1 VRSSLSPRRGATPGW
16 LRRPLPLTVAI
27 LLAAISGFANAAAF
41 PGLGWWPLIFIG
53 TALMFWSLN
62 GRRAWSAL
70 LVGFVGGFAFFG
82 NHILWLTVYLG
93 PVPWLA
99 LAGLESI
106 FFALGC
112 VLMALAWR
120 HVPRVWSGPGGKLIG
135 LPAVLAALWV
145 LREAVTSVWPYGGFS
160 WGRLAFSQSDSTFA
174 PLVAW
179 LGISGVGFVIAFLSA
194 VLLQAVRTTRV
205 RWTTRGMIAA
215 TAFLIAALFPA
226 WPVLSSGSIRVA
238 AVQGNSNSGLFAQ
251 VQPGDSLNDHLQAT
265 VPILGRK
272 VDVVVW
278 PENASD
284 IDPLRSEQA
293 AKTLDFVSQQMNA
306 PLVTGTITENGAGQ
320 TFNSVLL
327 WKNGAGAVAQY
338 DKIHPVPFAE
348 YLPDRAF
355 WYPLAPSLFDLVPRD
370 YSFGKRS
377 NVFDI
382 NGVLAGL
389 AICFDIVDDGLIHQ
403 MVDGGAQFIL
413 APTNNADFGRSDES
427 AQQVAIARL
436 RAIETGRSVVNS
448 STVGVSA
455 MFAPDGRVIATLPTF
470 TRGAL
475 VETIPLSTTIT
486 PAMFAG
492 RQFEWIIT
500 GFGLVV
506 LLVGMLLAPR
516 HHRAG
521 RLRDST
527 NQNRTNQNSTNQNR
541 TNQNRTTRE
550 RSRRG

>member
-1 VRSSLSPRRGATPGW
+1 MRSSLPPRRGAVPGW
-16 LRRPLPLTVAI
+16 LSRPLPLTAAVLVAA
-27 LLAAISGFANAAAF
+27 LSGFANAAAF
-41 PGLGWWPLIFIG
+41 PGLGWWPLVFVG

-120 HVPRVWSGPGGKLIG
+120 YVPLVWVGAGARLVG
-135 LPAVLAALWV
+135 LPAVLAGLWV
-145 LREAVTSVWPYGGFS
+145 LREAISSVWPYGGFS

-179 LGISGVGFVIAFLSA
+179 LGISGVSFVIAFLSA
-194 VLLQAVRTTRV
+194 MALQAVRTGHL
-205 RWTTRGMIAA
+205 RWTTRGMIVA
-215 TAFLIAALFPA
+215 TAFLIAAAFPA
-226 WPVLSSGSIRVA
+226 WPVLASGSIRVA
-238 AVQGNSNSGLFAQ
+238 AVQGDSNSGLFAQ
-251 VQPGDSLNDHLQAT
+251 IQPGDGLNDHLQAT
-265 VPILGRK
+265 VPILGKK
-272 VDVVVW
+272 VDVIVW

-284 IDPLRSEQA
+284 IDPLRNEQA
-293 AKTLDFVSQQMNA
+293 AQTLDFVSKEMKA
-306 PLVTGTITENGAGQ
+306 PLVTGTITENAKGQ
-320 TFNSVLL
+320 TFNSLLL
-327 WKNGAGAVAQY
+327 WENGAGSVAQY

-382 NGVLAGL
+382 NGAMAGL
-389 AICFDIVDDGLIHQ
+389 AICFDIVDDGLIRQ
-403 MVDGGAQFIL
+403 MVDGGAEFIL
-413 APTNNADFGRSDES
+413 APTNNADFGHSDES
-427 AQQVAIARL
+427 VQQVAIARV
-436 RAIETGRSVVNS
+436 RAIETGRSVVND
-448 STVGVSA
+448 STVGVTA
-455 MFAPDGRVIATLPTF
+455 MFAPDGRVIAKLSPF

-475 VETIPLSTTIT
+475 VATIPLSTTVT

-492 RQFEWIIT
+492 RPVEWIVA
-500 GFGLVV
+500 GFGLASLVV
-506 LLVGMLLAPR
+506 ALLLAPR
-516 HHRAG
+516 LHSRG
-521 RLRDST
+521 LPRG
-527 NQNRTNQNSTNQNR
+527 
-541 TNQNRTTRE
+541 
-550 RSRRG
+550 RRG

>member
-1 VRSSLSPRRGATPGW
+1 MRSSFPPRRGAVSGW
-16 LRRPLPLTVAI
+16 LSRPLPLTAAL
-27 LLAAISGFANAAAF
+27 LLAALSGFANAAAF
-41 PGLGWWPLIFIG
+41 PGIGWWPLIFVG

-70 LVGFVGGFAFFG
+70 IVGFVGGFAFFG

-99 LAGLESI
+99 LASLEAI

-120 HVPRVWSGPGGKLIG
+120 VVPRLWSGPGAQLVGI
-135 LPAVLAALWV
+135 PAVLAGLWV
-145 LREAVTSVWPYGGFS
+145 LREAITSVWPYGGFS

-179 LGISGVGFVIAFLSA
+179 LGISGFSFVIAFLSA
-194 VLLQAVRTTRV
+194 VLLQAVRTIRV
-205 RWTTRGMIAA
+205 GWTTRGMIAA
-215 TAFLIAALFPA
+215 SAFLIAALFPA
-226 WPVLSSGSIRVA
+226 WPMLTSGSIRVA

-251 VQPGDSLNDHLQAT
+251 IQPGDSLDDHLQAT

-272 VDVVVW
+272 VDVIVW

-284 IDPLRSEQA
+284 IDPLRDERA
-293 AKTLDFVSQQMNA
+293 AQTLDFVSKEMKA
-306 PLVTGTITENGAGQ
+306 PLVTGTITANAKGQ
-320 TFNSVLL
+320 TFNSLLL
-327 WKNGAGAVAQY
+327 WRDGKGAVARY

-348 YLPDRAF
+348 YLPDRSF

-370 YSFGKRS
+370 YTFGTRS

-382 NGVLAGL
+382 NGALAGL
-389 AICFDIVDDGLIHQ
+389 AICFDIVDDGLIHR
-403 MVDGGAQFIL
+403 MVDGGAEFIL
-413 APTNNADFGRSDES
+413 APTNNADFGHSDES
-427 AQQVAIARL
+427 VQQVAIARL
-436 RAIETGRSVVNS
+436 RAIETGRSVVND

-455 MFAPDGRVIATLPTF
+455 MFAPDGRVIAKLPTF

-492 RQFEWIIT
+492 RQIEWVLA
-500 GFGLVV
+500 GFGLAS
-506 LLVGMLLAPR
+506 LIAGMLLAPR
-516 HHRAG
+516 
-521 RLRDST
+521 LP
-527 NQNRTNQNSTNQNR
+527 
-541 TNQNRTTRE
+541 RTTTPRV
-550 RSRRG
+550 RRRKI

>member
-1 VRSSLSPRRGATPGW
+1 MRSSLPPRRGAVPGW
-16 LRRPLPLTVAI
+16 LSRPLPLTAAV
-27 LLAAISGFANAAAF
+27 LVAAISGFANAAAF
-41 PGLGWWPLIFIG
+41 PGVGWWPLIFVG

-62 GRRAWSAL
+62 GRRTWSAL

-120 HVPRVWSGPGGKLIG
+120 HVPRVWSGTVAQLVG
-135 LPAVLAALWV
+135 LPAVLAGLWV
-145 LREAVTSVWPYGGFS
+145 LREAITSVWPYGGFS
-160 WGRLAFSQSDSTFA
+160 WGRLAFSQSDSSFA

-179 LGISGVGFVIAFLSA
+179 LGISGVSFVIAFLSA
-194 VLLQAVRTTRV
+194 VALQAVRTGRA
-205 RWTTRGMIAA
+205 RWTTRGMLAA

-226 WPVLSSGSIRVA
+226 WPVLSSGSIRIA
-238 AVQGNSNSGLFAQ
+238 AVQGDSNSGLFAQ
-251 VQPGDSLNDHLQAT
+251 IQPGDSLDNHLQAT
-265 VPILGRK
+265 VPILGKK
-272 VDVVVW
+272 VDVIVW

-284 IDPLRSEQA
+284 IDPLRNEQA
-293 AKTLDFVSQQMNA
+293 AQTLDFVSKEMNA
-306 PLVTGTITENGAGQ
+306 PLVTGTITENAKGQ
-320 TFNSVLL
+320 TFNSLLL
-327 WKNGAGAVAQY
+327 WKNGMRSVAQY

-348 YLPDRAF
+348 YLPDRSF

-370 YSFGKRS
+370 YTFGTRS

-382 NGVLAGL
+382 NGAMAGL

-403 MVDGGAQFIL
+403 MVDGGAEFIL
-413 APTNNADFGRSDES
+413 APTNNADFGHSDES
-427 AQQVAIARL
+427 VQQVAIARL
-436 RAIETGRSVVNS
+436 RAIETGRSVVNA

-455 MFAPDGRVIATLPTF
+455 MFAPDGRTVAKLPTF

-492 RQFEWIIT
+492 RQIEWIVT
-500 GFGLVV
+500 GFGLAVV
-506 LLVGMLLAPR
+506 VVGMLLAPR
-516 HHRAG
+516 R
-521 RLRDST
+521 RSST
-527 NQNRTNQNSTNQNR
+527 GPSVTKPPVTATRTGGNR
-541 TNQNRTTRE
+541 
-550 RSRRG
+550 G